1 MELKLIDSK
10 GKETKKTVSASDNA
24 FAKEFNEGLI
34 HQLVTS
40 YMNNGRTGTRS
51 QKTRAE
57 VRHTT
62 KRPWA
67 QKGTGRARAGMTSS
81 PIWRGG
87 GRAFPNRPDEN
98 FTQKLNKKAYRAGMR
113 SILSEI
119 VRQDRLTVVEKFDVE
134 TPKTKKFLEKIN
146 TLGVENN
153 VLILIDEFNENLYLS
168 SRNISH
174 VLVVEAKHADPVSL
188 VHFQKVI
195 ATSAAIK
202 QLEGMFA

>member
-24 FAKEFNEGLI
+24 FAKDFNEGLI

-146 TLGVENN
+146 TLGVKNN
-153 VLILIDEFNENLYLS
+153 VLILVDEFNENLYLS
-168 SRNISH
+168 SRNIPH
-174 VLVVEAKHADPVSL
+174 VLVVEAKYADPVSL
-188 VHFQKVI
+188 VHFKKVI

>member
-1 MELKLIDSK
+1 MELKLIDNK
-10 GKETKKTVSASDNA
+10 GKETKKTVNASDNA
-24 FAKEFNEGLI
+24 FAKDFNEGLI

-98 FTQKLNKKAYRAGMR
+98 FTQKLNKKSYRAGMR

-119 VRQDRLTVVEKFDVE
+119 VRQKRLSVVEKFDIE

-146 TLGVENN
+146 TFGVENN
-153 VLILIDEFNENLYLS
+153 VLVLIDEFNENLYLS
-168 SRNISH
+168 SRNIPH
-174 VLVVEAKHADPVSL
+174 VLVLEAKYADPVSL

>member
-24 FAKEFNEGLI
+24 FAKDFNEGLI

-119 VRQDRLTVVEKFDVE
+119 VRQERLTVVEKFDVE

>member
-1 MELKLIDSK
+1 MDLKLIDSK
-10 GKETKKTVSASDNA
+10 GKETKKTISASDNA
-24 FAKEFNEGLI
+24 FAKDFNESLI

-51 QKTRAE
+51 QKTRGE
-57 VRHTT
+57 VSHTT

-119 VRQDRLTVVEKFDVE
+119 VRQERLMVVENFDIE

-146 TLGVENN
+146 AFDVKNN

-174 VLVVEAKHADPVSL
+174 VLVIEAQHADPVSL

>member
-24 FAKEFNEGLI
+24 FAKDFNEGLI

-119 VRQDRLTVVEKFDVE
+119 VRQERLTVVEKFDVE

-168 SRNISH
+168 SRNIPH
-174 VLVVEAKHADPVSL
+174 VLVLEAKYADPVSL

>member
-24 FAKEFNEGLI
+24 FAKDFNEGLI

-168 SRNISH
+168 SRNIPH
-174 VLVVEAKHADPVSL
+174 VLVVEAKYADPVSL

>member
-1 MELKLIDSK
+1 MELKLIDNK
-10 GKETKKTVSASDNA
+10 GKETKKTVNASDNA
-24 FAKEFNEGLI
+24 FAKDFNEGLI

-119 VRQDRLTVVEKFDVE
+119 VRQKRLSVVEKFDIE
-134 TPKTKKFLEKIN
+134 TPKTKKFSEKIN
-146 TLGVENN
+146 TFGVENN
-153 VLILIDEFNENLYLS
+153 VLVLIDEFNENLYLS
-168 SRNISH
+168 SRNIPH
-174 VLVVEAKHADPVSL
+174 VLVLEAKYADPVSL

>member
-10 GKETKKTVSASDNA
+10 GKETKKTVTAPDNA
-24 FAKEFNEGLI
+24 FAKDFNEGLI

-119 VRQDRLTVVEKFDVE
+119 VRQERLTVVEKFDVE

-146 TLGVENN
+146 TLGVKNN

-168 SRNISH
+168 SRNIPH
-174 VLVVEAKHADPVSL
+174 VLVVEAKYADPVSL

>member
-24 FAKEFNEGLI
+24 FAKDFNEGLI

-119 VRQDRLTVVEKFDVE
+119 VRQERLTVVEKFDVE

-146 TLGVENN
+146 TLGVKNN

-168 SRNISH
+168 SRNIPH
-174 VLVVEAKHADPVSL
+174 VLVFEAKHADPVSL
-188 VHFQKVI
+188 VHFQKII

>member
-24 FAKEFNEGLI
+24 FAKDFNEGLI

-98 FTQKLNKKAYRAGMR
+98 FTQKLNKKCVCPRY
-113 SILSEI
+113 
-119 VRQDRLTVVEKFDVE
+119 
-134 TPKTKKFLEKIN
+134 
-146 TLGVENN
+146 
-153 VLILIDEFNENLYLS
+153 
-168 SRNISH
+168 
-174 VLVVEAKHADPVSL
+174 
-188 VHFQKVI
+188 
-195 ATSAAIK
+195 
-202 QLEGMFA
+202 

>member
-1 MELKLIDSK
+1 MEFKLIDNK
-10 GKETKKTVSASDNA
+10 GKATKKTVSASDDA
-24 FAKEFNEGLI
+24 FARDFNEGLI

-98 FTQKLNKKAYRAGMR
+98 FTQKLNKKAYKAGMR

-146 TLGVENN
+146 SFGVKNN
-153 VLILIDEFNENLYLS
+153 VLVLIDEFNENLYLS
-168 SRNISH
+168 SRNIPH
-174 VLVVEAKHADPVSL
+174 VLVVEAKYADPVSL

>member
-24 FAKEFNEGLI
+24 FAKDFNEGLI

-134 TPKTKKFLEKIN
+134 TPKTKKFIEKIN
-146 TLGVENN
+146 TFGVENN

-168 SRNISH
+168 SRNIPH

>member
-24 FAKEFNEGLI
+24 FAKDFNEGLI

-168 SRNISH
+168 SRNIPH
-174 VLVVEAKHADPVSL
+174 VLVVEAKYADPVSL

-202 QLEGMFA
+202 QLEGIFA

>member
-24 FAKEFNEGLI
+24 FAKDFNESLI
-34 HQLVTS
+34 HKLVTS

-51 QKTRAE
+51 QKTRGE
-57 VRHTT
+57 VSHTT

-119 VRQDRLTVVEKFDVE
+119 VRQERLTVVEKFDIE
-134 TPKTKKFLEKIN
+134 TPKTKKFLEKI
-146 TLGVENN
+146 TAFGVQKN

-168 SRNISH
+168 SRNIPH
-174 VLVVEAKHADPVSL
+174 VLVVEAKYADPVSL

>member
-24 FAKEFNEGLI
+24 FAKDFNEGLI
-34 HQLVTS
+34 HHLVTS
-40 YMNNGRTGTRS
+40 SMKNGRTGTRS

-119 VRQDRLTVVEKFDVE
+119 VRQERLTVVEKFDVE

-146 TLGVENN
+146 TLGVKNN
-153 VLILIDEFNENLYLS
+153 VLILIDEFNENL
-168 SRNISH
+168 
-174 VLVVEAKHADPVSL
+174 
-188 VHFQKVI
+188 
-195 ATSAAIK
+195 
-202 QLEGMFA
+202 

>member
-24 FAKEFNEGLI
+24 FAKDFNEGLI

-119 VRQDRLTVVEKFDVE
+119 VRQERLTVVEKFNVE

-146 TLGVENN
+146 TMGIKNN

-168 SRNISH
+168 SRNIPH
-174 VLVVEAKHADPVSL
+174 VLVVEARYADPVSL

>member
-24 FAKEFNEGLI
+24 FAKDFNEGLI

-98 FTQKLNKKAYRAGMR
+98 FTNKLNKKAYRAGMR

-119 VRQDRLTVVEKFDVE
+119 VRQERLTVVEKFDVE

-146 TLGVENN
+146 TLGVKNN

-168 SRNISH
+168 SRNIPH
-174 VLVVEAKHADPVSL
+174 VLVVEAKYADPVSL

>member
-1 MELKLIDSK
+1 MELKLIDNK
-10 GKETKKTVSASDNA
+10 GKETKKTVNASDNA
-24 FAKEFNEGLI
+24 FAKDFNEGLI

-119 VRQDRLTVVEKFDVE
+119 VRQNRLSVVEKFDIE
-134 TPKTKKFLEKIN
+134 TLKTKKFLEKIN
-146 TLGVENN
+146 TFGVENN
-153 VLILIDEFNENLYLS
+153 VLVLIDEFNENLYLS
-168 SRNISH
+168 SRNIPH
-174 VLVVEAKHADPVSL
+174 VLVLEAKYADPVSL

>member
-24 FAKEFNEGLI
+24 FAKDFNEGLI

-119 VRQDRLTVVEKFDVE
+119 VRRERLTVVEKFDVE

-146 TLGVENN
+146 TLGIENN

-168 SRNISH
+168 SRNIPH

>member
-1 MELKLIDSK
+1 
-10 GKETKKTVSASDNA
+10 
-24 FAKEFNEGLI
+24 
-34 HQLVTS
+34 
-40 YMNNGRTGTRS
+40 MNNGRTGTRS
-51 QKTRAE
+51 QKTRGE
-57 VRHTT
+57 VSHTT

-119 VRQDRLTVVEKFDVE
+119 VRQERLTVVENFDIE
-134 TPKTKKFLEKIN
+134 TPKTKKFLEKISAFD
-146 TLGVENN
+146 VKNN

-168 SRNISH
+168 SRNIPH
-174 VLVVEAKHADPVSL
+174 VLVVEAQHADPVSL

-202 QLEGMFA
+202 KLEGMFA

>member
-1 MELKLIDSK
+1 MELKLIDNK

-24 FAKEFNEGLI
+24 FAKDFNEGLI

-119 VRQDRLTVVEKFDVE
+119 VRQNRLSVVEKFDIE

-146 TLGVENN
+146 TFGVENN
-153 VLILIDEFNENLYLS
+153 VLVLIDEFNEASRVPISKQDYYMIIEGLPFS
-168 SRNISH
+168 SVSGDDFDTIEA
-174 VLVVEAKHADPVSL
+174 LVTL
-188 VHFQKVI
+188 V
-195 ATSAAIK
+195 
-202 QLEGMFA
+202 

>member
-24 FAKEFNEGLI
+24 FAKDFNESLI

-51 QKTRAE
+51 QKTRGE
-57 VRHTT
+57 VSHTT

-119 VRQDRLTVVEKFDVE
+119 VRQERLTVVENFDIE
-134 TPKTKKFLEKIN
+134 TPKTKKFLEKISAFD
-146 TLGVENN
+146 VKNN

-168 SRNISH
+168 SRNIPH
-174 VLVVEAKHADPVSL
+174 VLVVEAKYADPVSL

-202 QLEGMFA
+202 QLEGLFS

>member
-24 FAKEFNEGLI
+24 FAKDFNEGLI

-168 SRNISH
+168 SRNIPH
-174 VLVVEAKHADPVSL
+174 VLVVEARYADPVSL

>member
-1 MELKLIDSK
+1 MELKLIDNK
-10 GKETKKTVSASDNA
+10 GKETKKTVNASDNA
-24 FAKEFNEGLI
+24 FAKDFNEGLI

-113 SILSEI
+113 SFYLKLL
-119 VRQDRLTVVEKFDVE
+119 D
-134 TPKTKKFLEKIN
+134 KIGYQWLKN
-146 TLGVENN
+146 
-153 VLILIDEFNENLYLS
+153 LISKPLKQKS
-168 SRNISH
+168 S
-174 VLVVEAKHADPVSL
+174 
-188 VHFQKVI
+188 
-195 ATSAAIK
+195 
-202 QLEGMFA
+202 

>member
-24 FAKEFNEGLI
+24 FAKDFNEGLI

-98 FTQKLNKKAYRAGMR
+98 FTQKLNKKAYRAGY
-113 SILSEI
+113 EI
-119 VRQDRLTVVEKFDVE
+119 YF
-134 TPKTKKFLEKIN
+134 I
-146 TLGVENN
+146 
-153 VLILIDEFNENLYLS
+153 
-168 SRNISH
+168 
-174 VLVVEAKHADPVSL
+174 
-188 VHFQKVI
+188 
-195 ATSAAIK
+195 
-202 QLEGMFA
+202 

>member
-24 FAKEFNEGLI
+24 FAKDFNEGLI

-119 VRQDRLTVVEKFDVE
+119 VRQERLTVVEKFDVE

-174 VLVVEAKHADPVSL
+174 VLVVEAKHADPVSF

>member
-24 FAKEFNEGLI
+24 FAKDFNEGLI

-146 TLGVENN
+146 TLGIENN

-168 SRNISH
+168 SRNIPH
-174 VLVVEAKHADPVSL
+174 VLVVEAKYADPVSL

>member
-1 MELKLIDSK
+1 MDIKLVDNK
-10 GKETKKTVSASDNA
+10 GKASTKKVKASDA
-24 FAKEFNEGLI
+24 IFAADFKESLV
-34 HQLVTS
+34 HQLVVS
-40 YMNNGRTGTRS
+40 YMANARVATRA

-57 VRHTT
+57 VKHSTR
-62 KRPWA
+62 KPFR
-67 QKGTGRARAGMTSS
+67 QKGTGNARAGMTSS
-81 PIWRGG
+81 PIWRSG

-119 VRQDRLTVVEKFDVE
+119 VRQKRLSVVEKFDIE

-146 TLGVENN
+146 TFGVENN
-153 VLILIDEFNENLYLS
+153 VLVLIDEFNENLYLS
-168 SRNISH
+168 SRNIPH
-174 VLVVEAKHADPVSL
+174 VLVLEAKYADPVIL

>member
-10 GKETKKTVSASDNA
+10 GKETKKTVNASDNA
-24 FAKEFNEGLI
+24 FAKDFNEGLI

-168 SRNISH
+168 SRNIPQ

-188 VHFQKVI
+188 VRFSKVL
-195 ATSAAIK
+195 ATAGAVK
-202 QLEGMFA
+202 KLEEMLA